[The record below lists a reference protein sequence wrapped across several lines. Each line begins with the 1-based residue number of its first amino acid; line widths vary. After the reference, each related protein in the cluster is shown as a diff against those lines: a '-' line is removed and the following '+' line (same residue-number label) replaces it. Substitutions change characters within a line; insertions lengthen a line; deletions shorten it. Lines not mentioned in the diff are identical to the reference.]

1 MSTPSGP
8 SDRGEDKPT
17 GYLPG
22 SYQRQREQPD
32 AGGDT
37 GATASEQG
45 AHEAGST
52 PQWQPPAAAANPY
65 EGSAY
70 PQPQQEQPPQ
80 QQYGTQQYGGQ
91 QYGGQQY
98 EQQQGYEQQGYGQ
111 QGNEQQGGRHGRADD
126 DRPAPGPTYGGGEQY
141 GAPPGQPQYG
151 QPYEQPQYGQQY
163 EQPQYGQEQYGQPQY
178 GQPQYGQ
185 EQYGQPPYGQPQYG
199 QPPDPY
205 GANQYGANQYGANQY
220 GGAPAYN
227 VYNPYADG
235 GSGPSG
241 GAAAPV
247 ARPAGVW
254 VGMILL
260 VISALPYLAYGVVI
274 ALASNQFTSR
284 ISTDDLARLQQANIN
299 LTQIAL
305 IAGVVLIA
313 FAVLHIAL
321 SIAAFMGRNGG
332 RVTVTVFVVLYTLLI
347 AGGVA
352 SLFALAGQR
361 GVTVDLAVDPLGL
374 AIGVGPLVLAIVGVV
389 LLYAGGASTW
399 FRSRRR

>member
-32 AGGDT
+32 GGGDT
-37 GATASEQG
+37 GAPASDQG

-80 QQYGTQQYGGQ
+80 QQYGGQ
-91 QYGGQQY
+91 QYGAQQY
-98 EQQQGYEQQGYGQ
+98 GAQQYGAQQYGQQGYGQ
-111 QGNEQQGGRHGRADD
+111 QGYEQQGGRHGRADD
-126 DRPAPGPTYGGGEQY
+126 DRPAPGPTYGGEQY
-141 GAPPGQPQYG
+141 GAPSGQPQYG
-151 QPYEQPQYGQQY
+151 QPQYGQPQYGQPQYGQPQYGQQY
-163 EQPQYGQEQYGQPQY
+163 EQPQYGQQ
-178 GQPQYGQ
+178 
-185 EQYGQPPYGQPQYG
+185 
-199 QPPDPY
+199 PDP
-205 GANQYGANQYGANQY
+205 YGANQYGANQY

-274 ALASNQFTSR
+274 ALASNQLTSR
-284 ISTDDLARLQQANIN
+284 ISTDDLAKLQQANIN

-352 SLFALAGQR
+352 APFILAGQR
-361 GVTVDLAVDPLGL
+361 DVTLDLTVDPLGL
-374 AIGVGPLVLAIVGVV
+374 AIGVGPLVLAIVGVI

>member
-32 AGGDT
+32 GGGDT
-37 GATASEQG
+37 GAPASDQG

-80 QQYGTQQYGGQ
+80 QQYGAQQYGAQ
-91 QYGGQQY
+91 QYGQQGY
-98 EQQQGYEQQGYGQ
+98 GQQGYEQQGY
-111 QGNEQQGGRHGRADD
+111 EQQGGRHGRADD
-126 DRPAPGPTYGGGEQY
+126 DRSAPGPTYGGEQY
-141 GAPPGQPQYG
+141 GAPSGQPQYG
-151 QPYEQPQYGQQY
+151 QPQYGQQY

-178 GQPQYGQ
+178 GQ
-185 EQYGQPPYGQPQYG
+185 QPDPYGANQ
-199 QPPDPY
+199 Y

-274 ALASNQFTSR
+274 ALASNQLTSR
-284 ISTDDLARLQQANIN
+284 ISTDDLAKLQQANIN

-332 RVTVTVFVVLYTLLI
+332 RVAVTVFVVLYTLLI

-374 AIGVGPLVLAIVGVV
+374 AIGVGPLVLAIVGVI

>member
-1 MSTPSGP
+1 MGAVSTPSGP

-32 AGGDT
+32 GGGDT
-37 GATASEQG
+37 GAPASDQG

-80 QQYGTQQYGGQ
+80 QQYGGQ
-91 QYGGQQY
+91 QYGAQQY
-98 EQQQGYEQQGYGQ
+98 GAQQYGAQQYGQQGYGQ
-111 QGNEQQGGRHGRADD
+111 QGYEQQGGRHGRADD
-126 DRPAPGPTYGGGEQY
+126 DRPAPGPTYGGEQY
-141 GAPPGQPQYG
+141 GAPSGQPQYG
-151 QPYEQPQYGQQY
+151 QPQYGQPQYGQPQYGQPQYGQQY
-163 EQPQYGQEQYGQPQY
+163 EQPQYGQQ
-178 GQPQYGQ
+178 
-185 EQYGQPPYGQPQYG
+185 
-199 QPPDPY
+199 PDP
-205 GANQYGANQYGANQY
+205 YGANQYGANQY

-274 ALASNQFTSR
+274 ALASNQLTSR
-284 ISTDDLARLQQANIN
+284 ISTDDLAKLQQANIN

-352 SLFALAGQR
+352 APFILAGQR
-361 GVTVDLAVDPLGL
+361 DVTLDLTVDPLGL
-374 AIGVGPLVLAIVGVV
+374 AIGVGPLVLAIVGVI

>member
-1 MSTPSGP
+1 MGAVSTPSGP

-32 AGGDT
+32 GGGDT
-37 GATASEQG
+37 GAPASDQG

-80 QQYGTQQYGGQ
+80 QQYGGQ
-91 QYGGQQY
+91 QYGAQQYGAQQYGAQQYGQQGY
-98 EQQQGYEQQGYGQ
+98 GQQGYEQQGY
-111 QGNEQQGGRHGRADD
+111 EQQVGRHGRADD
-126 DRPAPGPTYGGGEQY
+126 DRPAPGPTYGGEQY
-141 GAPPGQPQYG
+141 GAPSGQPQYG
-151 QPYEQPQYGQQY
+151 QPQYGQPQYGQPQYGQQY
-163 EQPQYGQEQYGQPQY
+163 EQPQYGQQ
-178 GQPQYGQ
+178 
-185 EQYGQPPYGQPQYG
+185 
-199 QPPDPY
+199 PDPY

-274 ALASNQFTSR
+274 ALASNQLTSR
-284 ISTDDLARLQQANIN
+284 ISTDDLAKLQQANIN

-374 AIGVGPLVLAIVGVV
+374 AIGVGPLVLAIVGVI